1 MRPFGIGGRSMLGAP
16 MKEMSK
22 LPTGCCDECGQVRP
36 GFGFVSL
43 GSEEGGPARSLCSEC
58 YNRWYMQ
65 RAGLPELETV
75 YFEPIT
81 RCDSLGK
88 EHTFHFVVHMSTGLG
103 IRAFEC
109 VDDGPGG
116 YQFSV
121 LEPPETPVREAYTKL
136 VRKIEVGIAVRYLCS
151 SDFPGA
157 AASQNRLYAKGTA
170 VNGRIDEREGTPVV
184 VIDGREYSWEEFGEF
199 LSCFN
204 GFDFRLE
211 CFDACESVEIT
222 PDPVRPNPIPWLPE
236 PERDESDDRRDH

>member
-1 MRPFGIGGRSMLGAP
+1 MKKPF
-16 MKEMSK
+16 K
-22 LPTGCCDECGQVRP
+22 LPTDRCDECAQVKP
-36 GFGFVSL
+36 AFGFVTL
-43 GSEEGGPARSLCSEC
+43 TSEKPGAARHLCSEC

-75 YFEPIT
+75 YFEPVT
-81 RCDSLGK
+81 RRDFAGT

-109 VDDGPGG
+109 VDSAPGG

-121 LEPPETPVREAYTKL
+121 LEPPQTPVREALAKL
-136 VRKIEVGIAVRYLCS
+136 MERIEAGIGVRYLEP

-157 AASQNRLYAKGTA
+157 AASQNRLYVKGTA
-170 VNGRIDEREGTPVV
+170 VNGRIDERDRTPKV

-199 LSCFN
+199 LSCFT

-211 CFDACESVEIT
+211 CFNASEIREIS
-222 PDPVRPNPIPWLPE
+222 PNPVRPNPLWWLPDAE
-236 PERDESDDRRDH
+236 PPETDDGRGH